1 MSEYRSL
8 GMRMS
13 PYADI
18 TQIRFTGLIS
28 ASDTRLKHPGICPM
42 QYLIYCK
49 TGTFQNMPAENPLK
63 PSHHLHICKMTL
75 TLLYKVIGQ
84 NKPRKEA

>member
-28 ASDTRLKHPGICPM
+28 AADIRPKHPGIHSM
-42 QYLIYCK
+42 RY
-49 TGTFQNMPAENPLK
+49 
-63 PSHHLHICKMTL
+63 
-75 TLLYKVIGQ
+75 
-84 NKPRKEA
+84 

>member
-1 MSEYRSL
+1 MSVYRWI

-28 ASDTRLKHPGICPM
+28 ASDNRRKHPGIHVNA
-42 QYLIYCK
+42 YI
-49 TGTFQNMPAENPLK
+49 
-63 PSHHLHICKMTL
+63 I
-75 TLLYKVIGQ
+75 
-84 NKPRKEA
+84 

>member
-42 QYLIYCK
+42 RYLIYCK
-49 TGTFQNMPAENPLK
+49 TGTIQNMPAENPLK
-63 PSHHLHICKMTL
+63 PSHHLHIRKMTL